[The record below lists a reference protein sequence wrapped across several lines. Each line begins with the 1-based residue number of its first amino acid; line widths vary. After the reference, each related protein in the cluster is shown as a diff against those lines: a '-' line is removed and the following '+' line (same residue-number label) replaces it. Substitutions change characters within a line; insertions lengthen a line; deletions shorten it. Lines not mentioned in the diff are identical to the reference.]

1 MFAMTWSAPRAVKAM
16 VGNQIEIILDA
27 ISRDE
32 VDRKTAIV
40 TSQLAKMAR
49 RKIWCQAGVT
59 TLAVA
64 KEITSALKA
73 PALKTPPS
81 VIESVC

>member
-16 VGNQIEIILDA
+16 VGNQIEIILHT

-40 TSQLAKMAR
+40 TSQLAKVAR
-49 RKIWCQAGVT
+49 REIWCRAGVA
-59 TLAVA
+59 AVQVG
-64 KEITSALKA
+64 KWPLIWITSTANTQTQNPVA
-73 PALKTPPS
+73 R
-81 VIESVC
+81 